1 MKKDSIQQFQAA
13 NPARLVWLI
22 IIIGC
27 CAGFIMT
34 SIVWWLSVDLRSK
47 REKLSSLSDTMI
59 SASYGI
65 EQEANRILRQYVKL
79 FNLETNDSETD
90 FAGNTLLSM
99 AESYEKEAD
108 FKHIDPFFLNL
119 RESIQ
124 ALQQQKE
131 QSLTW
136 ALQQTDNLQEQL
148 IASKRVDKALTALEQ
163 SLQETH
169 GRRRLDLVLRY
180 KDYMENASPE
190 QSNTIRQVLSESVR
204 GSGLLGV
211 ASEMADLALL
221 VEQLRG
227 ETRRDHLIDLKDN
240 RLRTT
245 LVRLWRE
252 VSLLDTSPDGFRE
265 KFMYLLNAFEVSLF
279 GLNYSLKKEHQT
291 ITIGEGGYYGL
302 ISAHLRLVAEGEFHR
317 NIAFTTFRNIHEH
330 LRRIGVEVNKSMQT
344 MADTREN
351 SLQQAWQ
358 LMLLVSV
365 CMAAL
370 FLAISSRILKA
381 IRGQI
386 QKIQDANRTLSSQTT
401 KLTEN
406 EEVLREKQTQL
417 EYLSSSLLT
426 AHEDER
432 QRVAYELHD
441 ELGQSMTV
449 LKLQVRSLARSLGDP
464 PHPLLKKKCDRLSQS
479 IRDII
484 QSVRQLS
491 QDLSPAIL
499 EDLGIEAALVTLLT
513 TFEEVHELTIIREL
527 GPINR
532 ITNLTSQRNIYR
544 IIQELLTNISKHAKS
559 TQVTIRVEEQANNL
573 IVSVNDNGL
582 GFDTDRNLKTKKH
595 KKGMGLSTITERVR
609 IMGGKLTIHS
619 KPNAGVEVNF
629 TVPLF

>member
-1 MKKDSIQQFQAA
+1 MKKPSSQHFQAV

-47 REKLSSLSDTMI
+47 REKLSILSDTLL
-59 SASYGI
+59 SSSYSI
-65 EQEANRILRQYVKL
+65 EQEANRTLRQYVKL
-79 FNLETNDSETD
+79 FNLDSID
-90 FAGNTLLSM
+90 SSADLGGQTLLVM
-99 AESYEKEAD
+99 AEAYEKKAG
-108 FKHIDPFFLNL
+108 FKHISPFFLDL
-119 RESIQ
+119 KESIQ
-124 ALQQQKE
+124 ALQQKKE
-131 QSLTW
+131 ESLTW
-136 ALQQTDNLQEQL
+136 VSQQKNNLKNQG

-180 KDYMENASPE
+180 KKYMKSTSAE
-190 QSNTIRQVLSESVR
+190 QSETIRQILNESVR

-211 ASEMADLALL
+211 ASEMADLALF

-252 VSLLDTSPDGFRE
+252 VSLLKNSPDGFRE
-265 KFMYLLNAFEVSLF
+265 DFMGLLKTFEISLF
-279 GLNYSLKKEHQT
+279 GLHYSFNKENQT
-291 ITIGEGGYYGL
+291 ILIGEGGYYGL
-302 ISAHLRLVAEGEFHR
+302 IEAHLRLVAEGEFHR
-317 NIAFTTFRNIHEH
+317 TIVFTNFRNIHEH
-330 LRRIGVEVNKSMQT
+330 LRKTGVEVRKSMQAI
-344 MADTREN
+344 ADIRES
-351 SLQQAWQ
+351 SLQQAWK

-386 QKIQDANRTLSSQTT
+386 QKIQDANKTLSSQT
-401 KLTEN
+401 KMLTEN

-426 AHEDER
+426 AQEDER

-449 LKLQVRSLARSLGDP
+449 LKLQVRSLARSLGDSP
-464 PHPLLKKKCDRLSQS
+464 DPLLKTKCDRLSQS

-513 TFEEVHELTIIREL
+513 SFEEVHELTIEQDF
-527 GPINR
+527 GSINR
-532 ITNLTSQRNIYR
+532 ITNLNSQRNIYR
-544 IIQELLTNISKHAKS
+544 IIQELLTNISKHANS
-559 TQVTIRVEEQANNL
+559 TRVSIKVEEKENDL
-573 IVSVNDNGL
+573 LVSVIDNGQ
-582 GFDTDRNLKTKKH
+582 GFDTDQSLKNKTH

-609 IMGGKLTIHS
+609 IMGGKLKIHS
-619 KPNAGVEVNF
+619 EPNAGVAVHF
-629 TVPLF
+629 TIPFP